1 MRKRPG
7 HPEQAIP
14 PGLEQSLPLPVVS
27 IIGRPNVGKSTLF
40 NRVFGTRHAIVDDTP
55 GVTRDRIY
63 AECTY
68 QGCRFKLVDTGGLD
82 PSATEG
88 MLGLIRQQTQM
99 AIAEADILLVMMDGR
114 AGLTPL
120 DQEIIKLLR
129 GMKKPIFFVINKI
142 DRPEPDSLLAD
153 FFQLGRDTLYPI
165 SAEQGIGVDELLEAI
180 IPLLPKS
187 EVCESDPTY
196 PRVAVVGRPNVGKST
211 LVNTI
216 LGEDRVLV
224 SPTPGTT
231 RDPVDTLV
239 NVQGRHYLFTDTA
252 GIRRRGRIERGI
264 EGYSVVRTLRALG
277 RSDVAILLLDSLEGV
292 TEQDTKIAG
301 LIAKQGRACIL
312 LVNKWDLRK
321 GEPDAQKQYHQDITR
336 RFSFLTFV
344 PTLFG
349 SAMKPQTIAR
359 LFTKINEVMTAFTQ
373 RVPTSRL
380 NQFLQRVITENPLPI
395 KKRRP
400 VKSVFITQV
409 ATKPPTFALFVG
421 QPIEVKSAYT
431 RYLENRL
438 RDSFGFEG
446 TPIRILVRQK

>member
-1 MRKRPG
+1 MG
-7 HPEQAIP
+7 SEQTAL
-14 PGLEQSLPLPVVS
+14 PGLEQPPTLPIVA

-40 NRVFGTRHAIVDDTP
+40 NRVFGSRNAIVDDMP
-55 GVTRDRIY
+55 GVTRDRVY
-63 AECTY
+63 VECAY
-68 QGCRFKLVDTGGLD
+68 QGYQFKLVDTGGLD
-82 PSATEG
+82 PSAAEG
-88 MLGLIRQQTQM
+88 MAELIRQQTQM

-120 DQEIIKLLR
+120 DQEIANLLR
-129 GMKKPIFFVINKI
+129 GVKKPVFFVINKV
-142 DRPEPDSLLAD
+142 DRPGPDSVLAD
-153 FFQLGRDTLYPI
+153 FYQLGQDMLYPI
-165 SAEQGIGVDELLEAI
+165 SAEQGFGIDELLEAI
-180 IPLLPKS
+180 ILLLPESKWY
-187 EVCESDPTY
+187 ESDSAY
-196 PRVAVVGRPNVGKST
+196 PRIAVVGRPNVGKST

-224 SPTPGTT
+224 SSTPGTT

-239 NVQGRHYLFTDTA
+239 NIQGHRYLFTDTA

-264 EGYSVVRTLRALG
+264 EGYSVTRTLRALG

-301 LIAKQGRACIL
+301 LISRQGRSCIL

-321 GEPDAQKQYHQDITR
+321 GEPDSKKQYLEEINR

-344 PTLFG
+344 PILFG
-349 SAMKPQTIAR
+349 SAMNYKTIEH
-359 LFTKINEVMTAFTQ
+359 LVKKIDEVMLSFTQ

-380 NQFLQRVITENPLPI
+380 NQFLQRVVTENPLPI

-400 VKSVFITQV
+400 VKSIFMTQV

-421 QPIEVKSAYT
+421 QPIAIKPAYT

-438 RDSFGFEG
+438 RDSFGFQG